1 MKKIIT
7 FVLTVAFVIA
17 VFSISSFL
25 KNIHYINSNEFE
37 QKTSEYGFFPSKN
50 DLVEN
55 CDLKGRIINKGILF
69 KRTYY
74 ELFVSFDSEDDFLA
88 QQQIINK
95 TYSYQDVNVKGVF
108 GGLEDHVVC
117 EKDGFKYRIA
127 DIDFADIDSFWGYPK
142 QFLLIGSS
150 QAKKKFVFAFIDD
163 PDAGSVDDWND
174 YLKKELYI

>member
-37 QKTSEYGFFPSKN
+37 EKTSEYGFFPSKN

-127 DIDFADIDSFWGYPK
+127 DIDSLWGYPK

-150 QAKKKFVFAFIDD
+150 QTKKKFVFAFIDD
-163 PDAGSVDDWND
+163 PDAGSSVDDWND